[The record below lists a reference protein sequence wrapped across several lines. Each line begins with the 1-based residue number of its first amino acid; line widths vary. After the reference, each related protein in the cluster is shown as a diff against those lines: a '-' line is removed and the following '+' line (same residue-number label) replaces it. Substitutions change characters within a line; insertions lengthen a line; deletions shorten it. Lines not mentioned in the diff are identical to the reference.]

1 MYRLVT
7 VQFEDGAHRFCVSHP
22 DLAIHEGDQCVIDDR
37 KVLEFAK
44 VTRIITVDDGSD
56 HPKEPMPTVVRRA
69 TLHDRSKAGEN
80 TVVGRMAFATCR
92 RRALDLKLDMRIVHA
107 RYSFDRVLLTVTFA
121 AAERIDFRE
130 LVRVLAAELSCR
142 IEMKQIGVRDVARMA
157 GGMASCGRRLCCC
170 SWLKNFE
177 AVSVKMA
184 KVQRISLNPVTIG
197 GMCGR
202 LKCCL
207 RYENDAY
214 RQADHEMPHERARV
228 TCPAGEGTVI
238 DVNVLRRRVKVC
250 LADGRALEYDAKET
264 REIPGTSP
272 ALPQEEEHP
281 HAEIPDS

>member
-7 VQFEDGAHRFCVSHP
+7 VQFEDGAHLLCASQS
-22 DLAIHEGDQCVIDDR
+22 DLAILEGDQCIVDDR

-44 VTRIITVDDGSD
+44 VTRIVTVDDGSD
-56 HPKEPMPTVVRRA
+56 YPKEPMPAIVRRA
-69 TLHDRSKAGEN
+69 TLHDRSKAGES
-80 TVVGRMAFATCR
+80 TVVGRMAVATCR
-92 RRALDLKLDMRIVHA
+92 RKVSDLKLEMRIVHV

-121 AAERIDFRE
+121 AAKRIDFRE
-130 LVRVLAAELSCR
+130 LVRLLAAELNCR
-142 IEMKQIGVRDVARMA
+142 IEMKQIGVRDVARIA

-184 KVQRISLNPVTIG
+184 KVQRISLNPVTIS

-214 RQADHEMPHERARV
+214 RQANNEMPHDRARV
-228 TCPAGEGTVI
+228 SCPAGEGVVV

-250 LADGRALEYDAKET
+250 LADGRALEYDANET
-264 REIPGTSP
+264 REIPGTRP
-272 ALPQEEEHP
+272 VLPQEEDHP